1 MSQTISAVY
10 ENGTLIL
17 DEPLAISEGVK
28 VEIIALSPKN
38 NVQEKSPAELLAEI
52 TALPMEGK
60 TDKFSGSDH
69 DKILYG
75 KK

>member
-1 MSQTISAVY
+1 MSQTVSAVY

-17 DEPLAISEGVK
+17 DEPLAVPEGVK
-28 VEIIALSPKN
+28 VEIFVLSPKDER
-38 NVQEKSPAELLAEI
+38 QGKTPAELLAEI
-52 TALPMEGK
+52 AALPMEGR
-60 TDKFSGSDH
+60 TDRFSSIDH